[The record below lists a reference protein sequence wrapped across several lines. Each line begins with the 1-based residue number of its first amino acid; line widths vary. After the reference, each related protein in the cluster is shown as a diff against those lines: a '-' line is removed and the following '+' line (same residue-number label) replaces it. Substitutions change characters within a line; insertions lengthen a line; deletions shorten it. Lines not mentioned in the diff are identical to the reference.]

1 MSNDHVFLFLLLVFL
16 FVFFA
21 QMKIIVFIGRLR
33 HDEKVDMT
41 LLCSW
46 FDKNPQSMEVL

>member
-1 MSNDHVFLFLLLVFL
+1 MIMSFYFCSWVF

-33 HDEKVDMT
+33 HDEKLDMT